1 MRARAGAEADTARRG
16 GTEKGV
22 SSHSATDFL
31 LELSFLRNS
40 ERGNRN
46 VRYILFFGNQI
57 KLAMSHPLL
66 PPPAQRR
73 CDGHLRH
80 HVAAPDKEDVRC
92 IFGSAITAICGESDI

>member
-1 MRARAGAEADTARRG
+1 M
-16 GTEKGV
+16 GV

-40 ERGNRN
+40 ERFNAEPFSRN